1 MFKETETKRIELLKL
16 LGEQSAFHPN
26 IRTAILDVPDSEV
39 KPTQK
44 LIVLGMPEEWI
55 EDFD

>member
-1 MFKETETKRIELLKL
+1 LKL

-26 IRTAILDVPDSEV
+26 IRRAILDVPDSKA
-39 KPTQK
+39 KPTQE
-44 LIVLGMPEEWI
+44 LIVLGLPEEWI

>member
-1 MFKETETKRIELLKL
+1 LKL

-26 IRTAILDVPDSEV
+26 IRRATLDVPDSEV

-44 LIVLGMPEEWI
+44 LIGLGMPEDWI
-55 EDFD
+55 EDID

>member
-1 MFKETETKRIELLKL
+1 LKL